1 MEPISVTALAGQDVI
16 RRILSGELEVYGIQ
30 VRDFTSKQIRYVLRG
45 LEDVSREAEHPA
57 LEALETVIDVTQV
70 ITIAQKAAIAA
81 SLRRIEQRLV
91 SIERRLGGIE
101 TRLKRIETKQNLVL
115 EALRAGP
122 ISRLKAA
129 KSAALVALQHGDKTA
144 LINASQNAQQ
154 AFDDLLEQAWHL
166 VRVEEDGLPFALLVP
181 VEHAH
186 FTESAADAAFVASA
200 LWMALDNKAGASA
213 IMLEAA
219 DSIESMRR
227 RLAST
232 LSDPELMLRRIKLDE
247 GQDANLVAAGARL
260 REAMLWSGGRQVLIE
275 QDLIV
280 ADHTR
285 VEFERAVP
293 VKGIA
298 FTPVAE
304 VTYH

>member
-1 MEPISVTALAGQDVI
+1 
-16 RRILSGELEVYGIQ
+16 
-30 VRDFTSKQIRYVLRG
+30 
-45 LEDVSREAEHPA
+45 
-57 LEALETVIDVTQV
+57 LEALETFIDVTQV
-70 ITIAQKAAIAA
+70 ITIAQKAAITA

-115 EALRAGP
+115 EALRAAP

-129 KSAALVALQHGDKTA
+129 KSAAVVALQHGDKTA

-154 AFDDLLEQAWHL
+154 AFHDLLEQAWHL
-166 VRVEEDGLPFALLVP
+166 VRVEEDGLPFALLLP
-181 VEHAH
+181 VEYADL
-186 FTESAADAAFVASA
+186 TESAAEAAFVASA
-200 LWMALDNKAGASA
+200 FWLALDNKAGALA
-213 IMLEAA
+213 TMLDAG
-219 DSIESMRR
+219 DSIKSMRR
-227 RLAST
+227 RIAST
-232 LSDPELMLRRIKLDE
+232 LSDAEFMLRRIKLDE
-247 GQDANLVAAGARL
+247 GQDANLLAAGARL
-260 REAMLWSGGRQVLIE
+260 RETMLWSGGRQVLIE

-280 ADHTR
+280 ADPTR

-304 VTYH
+304 ATYH